1 MQTSDAM
8 SHVFLDL
15 ILSQVLLA
23 CLEGPELAGFL
34 VPFQDF
40 PVFSVVHDYFRLCL

>member
-1 MQTSDAM
+1 MQASNAM
-8 SHVFLDL
+8 SHVFLDF

-23 CLEGPELAGFL
+23 RLEGPELASFL

-40 PVFSVVHDYFRLCL
+40 TVFSVVHDY